1 MDDRIEQL
9 RSRLRPLTRG
19 KAPTSIRYPPAVRA
33 EILGLAQQAQAAGIS
48 RGRLA
53 AGLGLP
59 RWTITRWQRRA
70 PRRALRRIAIRPE
83 PASSGPPAP
92 SPGLVLVTPQG
103 WRIEGLDLDTLLR
116 VLALRG

>member
-1 MDDRIEQL
+1 MDGRIEQL

-53 AGLGLP
+53 ADLGLP

-70 PRRALRRIAIRPE
+70 PRRPLRRIAIGRE
-83 PASSGPPAP
+83 PAASGPPPAR
-92 SPGLVLVTPQG
+92 PGLVLVTPQG

>member
-19 KAPTSIRYPPAVRA
+19 KSPTSIRYPPAVRA

-53 AGLGLP
+53 ADLGLP

-70 PRRALRRIAIRPE
+70 PRRPLRRIAIGPE
-83 PASSGPPAP
+83 PAASGPTPAR
-92 SPGLVLVTPQG
+92 PGLVLVTPQG

-116 VLALRG
+116 VLAFRR

>member
-1 MDDRIEQL
+1 MDDSIEQL

-33 EILGLAQQAQAAGIS
+33 EILGVAQQAHAAGIS

-59 RWTITRWQRRA
+59 RWTITRWQRQA
-70 PRRALRRIAIRPE
+70 PRGALRRIAIRPE

>member
-19 KAPTSIRYPPAVRA
+19 KAPTSIRYPPAIRA

-53 AGLGLP
+53 ADLGLP

-70 PRRALRRIAIRPE
+70 PRRSLRRIAIAPE
-83 PASSGPPAP
+83 PAASGPPAR
-92 SPGLVLVTPQG
+92 PGLVLVTSQG